1 MSIYIISPSASRDLN
16 QIADYFLTRNLEVGE
31 KLFREFNKKCQ
42 NIANFPNIGRSYAH
56 IRPGLRGLP
65 LDGYVILYKV
75 VDHEVE
81 ILRVVSGRQDLES
94 LFNAMCDLF
103 LKPLSKPLPHRE
115 RGFDS
120 CSPSLVGKGLGV
132 RFARKLHTALFR
144 DGG

>member
-42 NIANFPNIGRSYAH
+42 NIANFPSIGRSYAH

-75 VDHEVE
+75 VDDEVE

-94 LFNAMCDLF
+94 LF
-103 LKPLSKPLPHRE
+103 
-115 RGFDS
+115 
-120 CSPSLVGKGLGV
+120 
-132 RFARKLHTALFR
+132 T